1 MKICTKNVIN
11 ENMTILE
18 NFRKKNHQIWIKYD
32 GEKLD
37 TKFNY
42 RLKEEMRT
50 MIPIELFSHCHL
62 VDRLRT

>member
-1 MKICTKNVIN
+1 
-11 ENMTILE
+11 MTILE
-18 NFRKKNHQIWIKYD
+18 KNHQIWIKYD

-50 MIPIELFSHCHL
+50 MIPIELGQSRAATWWTACVHDKRSVSAL
-62 VDRLRT
+62 

>member
-1 MKICTKNVIN
+1 
-11 ENMTILE
+11 MTILKKI
-18 NFRKKNHQIWIKYD
+18 RKNHQIWIKYN

-50 MIPIELFSHCHL
+50 MIPIELGQS
-62 VDRLRT
+62 RAAI

>member
-1 MKICTKNVIN
+1 
-11 ENMTILE
+11 MTILE
-18 NFRKKNHQIWIKYD
+18 KNHQIWIKYD

-50 MIPIELFSHCHL
+50 MIPIELGQSPIAIWWTACVQDKSSVSAL
-62 VDRLRT
+62 